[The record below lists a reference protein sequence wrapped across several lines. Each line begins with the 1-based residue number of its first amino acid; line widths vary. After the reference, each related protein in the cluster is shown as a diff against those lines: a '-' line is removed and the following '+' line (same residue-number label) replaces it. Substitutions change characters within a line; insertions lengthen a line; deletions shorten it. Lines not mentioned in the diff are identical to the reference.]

1 MTLCSIDNC
10 KEKYHAKGLCIKHY
24 QKTDK
29 YKQYKKQY
37 QKTDK
42 YKQYQKQYKKTD
54 KYKQY
59 QKQYQ
64 KQYHKQYQKT
74 DKYKQYHKQY
84 LKQKAINDLIKEVN
98 KYDWIKD
105 KKAMIL
111 DGKLADKRMRE
122 LRNPKEAG

>member
-59 QKQYQ
+59 
-64 KQYHKQYQKT
+64 
-74 DKYKQYHKQY
+74 HKQY

>member
-10 KEKYHAKGLCIKHY
+10 KEKYYAKGLCKKHY

-29 YKQYKKQY
+29 YKQYQ
-37 QKTDK
+37 
-42 YKQYQKQYKKTD
+42 
-54 KYKQY
+54 
-59 QKQYQ
+59 
-64 KQYHKQYQKT
+64 
-74 DKYKQYHKQY
+74 KQY

-122 LRNPKEAG
+122 LRNPKELSK